1 MYVLT
6 PNEYNLDLH
15 IPKKRKDW
23 KIIFFHIWK
32 RRIWV
37 LYLRIIEF
45 NFIISTNSVWQCQQM
60 REKSLW
66 SDTTTTS
73 HDNRKCELNWLP
85 FLKIES
91 WDFFLPNTMLA
102 AIFIKL
108 KICVGWHTFAEH
120 IFIFLLLV
128 KLHLCPLLLLIYFA
142 LNSSMPGI
150 DISFFQK
157 KKKEFILPLFLFS
170 LSRNHQILK
179 QVGTIILWKNN
190 MRVHRVDFAAFSS
203 AIRNWWEKPC
213 ISHVVKY
220 TIRWE
225 SDGRKVPICWGEK
238 WVPIAHGETHV
249 FTYYKVYHRMWN

>member
-66 SDTTTTS
+66 SNTTTTS
-73 HDNRKCELNWLP
+73 HGNRKCELNWLP

-157 KKKEFILPLFLFS
+157 KKKRVYLTAFS
-170 LSRNHQILK
+170 VFSFKESPNFETSRNNHTVEKQYESSQGGFCCIFKCYLK
-179 QVGTIILWKNN
+179 LMGKTMHFPCGEVYHKMGIWWKKSTHMLGGKMGTNCPWGN
-190 MRVHRVDFAAFSS
+190 
-203 AIRNWWEKPC
+203 PC
-213 ISHVVKY
+213 IH
-220 TIRWE
+220 IL
-225 SDGRKVPICWGEK
+225 
-238 WVPIAHGETHV
+238 
-249 FTYYKVYHRMWN
+249 